1 VQPDQQISNVIRRI
15 AEPTPSHTFDV
26 FGPVV
31 EFLRSPADTDADVC
45 VMWGVIP
52 PGVTVPLH
60 SHDDAEDFFIISG
73 TQQVLTQGAHGLQ
86 WRDVQAGDYV
96 QVAGGMLHAH
106 RNISVHPAIELV
118 ITTARLGRFFREIA
132 RPITSPQPPTPD
144 SSTVL
149 SPLPHNTATSSAH
162 RRRTR
167 RSGYIHPISQQTG
180 GESRDSRFQSHCGPS

>member
-86 WRDVQAGDYV
+86 WRDAQAGDYV

-106 RNISVHPAIELV
+106 RNISDHPAIELV

-144 SSTVL
+144 EFDRFV
-149 SPLPHNTATSSAH
+149 AVAAQY
-162 RRRTR
+162 
-167 RSGYIHPISQQTG
+167 GYILGTPEENAAVGIDTPNLTANG
-180 GESRDSRFQSHCGPS
+180 W